1 MAHPLIAWRR
11 FNTIIISFINILS
24 HFLKHLRD
32 CFNASFGSEIV
43 ITSNHHMQARNL
55 LSFKHNLLVYG
66 RKGNTNRPIR
76 LLWNVMKNFL
86 LNEDIFLITASKSL
100 YSKSLNFCLAA
111 IQSARFSAYLRSANR
126 SFVNNTE
133 EGWRTF
139 QFFVL
144 SRNDIDGSTVQTK
157 IA

>member
-1 MAHPLIAWRR
+1 MDEKETQIDRSAAYY
-11 FNTIIISFINILS
+11 
-24 HFLKHLRD
+24 
-32 CFNASFGSEIV
+32 EI
-43 ITSNHHMQARNL
+43 
-55 LSFKHNLLVYG
+55 
-66 RKGNTNRPIR
+66 
-76 LLWNVMKNFL
+76 WWKNFL
-86 LNEDIFLITASKSL
+86 LNQDIFLITASKSL

-111 IQSARFSAYLRSANR
+111 IQFARFSAYLRSANR